1 MFDVVRLG
9 KIKVPKAEGPEGLV
23 TASGSDQPPLDTSRL
38 SFTGRLARWSATH
51 PWWVVAASVL
61 IVVLAM
67 LAMNAVETKT
77 LEYSGEGEAA
87 VGARLIEDKFK
98 IEPPPTEQVVFSNP
112 SLDASDAAFRT
123 TVEELVQQ
131 LRALPEVASVASF
144 YDTGDS
150 SMVSEDGHVVLA
162 RVELKNDDSDG
173 IDPILEMVRAAA
185 DTTGFEVGMVGQTS
199 LEKAVSAIVEEDFQ
213 RIMMITLVLGLTIM
227 IIAFR
232 AVVAALIP
240 LVLAIGAIFTT
251 IGIATLLSQVVAMD
265 EVYTEVVLLMG
276 MAVGIDYSL
285 FIISRY
291 RGERKAGRSK
301 LDAIAVASNTTGRAV
316 FCAGVTVVLS
326 LAGLFLTFTSIFT
339 SLAIGAIIVVLI
351 AIVGSLTLLPALLS
365 ILGDN
370 INRLRVPIIGRDKGA
385 GNGGIWS
392 AIADRVLARPVVFA
406 TVVTVALVALAVPIY
421 SLNMGFNSG
430 SNAFHDAVEG
440 KRALQLLEENF
451 TSGLAAPAFVVVEAP
466 DVLSA
471 QVQASVDSLIDN
483 LGQDTQFFP
492 PFDVTVNEAGDLLY
506 VAVPTVGAIDDEEA
520 EMAVRHLRDNVVP
533 VAFAGS
539 GAQTYVSG
547 ATAGTLDFN
556 DHISG
561 TAPYVF
567 AFVLGL
573 SFLLLLVMF
582 RSIVIP
588 VKAIALNLLSV
599 GAAYG
604 VLVAVFQWGWGVGL
618 LGMESADVIEAWLPL
633 FLFAIL
639 FGLSMDYHMLLLSR
653 IKEAYDQGHSNE
665 ESVSIGIKLTAGQ
678 ITSAAAVMVG
688 VFAAF
693 ALGREIGLKQFG
705 VGLGVAVLI
714 DATVIRSI
722 LLPASMKLLGD
733 RNWYLPRW
741 LEWLPKLSSEDGKAP
756 ELRPASRPGYGFPA
770 NTETITVGGD
780 D

>member
-1 MFDVVRLG
+1 M
-9 KIKVPKAEGPEGLV
+9 
-23 TASGSDQPPLDTSRL
+23 
-38 SFTGRLARWSATH
+38 
-51 PWWVVAASVL
+51 
-61 IVVLAM
+61 
-67 LAMNAVETKT
+67 
-77 LEYSGEGEAA
+77 
-87 VGARLIEDKFK
+87 
-98 IEPPPTEQVVFSNP
+98 
-112 SLDASDAAFRT
+112 
-123 TVEELVQQ
+123 
-131 LRALPEVASVASF
+131 
-144 YDTGDS
+144 
-150 SMVSEDGHVVLA
+150 
-162 RVELKNDDSDG
+162 
-173 IDPILEMVRAAA
+173 
-185 DTTGFEVGMVGQTS
+185 
-199 LEKAVSAIVEEDFQ
+199 
-213 RIMMITLVLGLTIM
+213 
-227 IIAFR
+227 
-232 AVVAALIP
+232 
-240 LVLAIGAIFTT
+240 
-251 IGIATLLSQVVAMD
+251 
-265 EVYTEVVLLMG
+265 
-276 MAVGIDYSL
+276 
-285 FIISRY
+285 
-291 RGERKAGRSK
+291 
-301 LDAIAVASNTTGRAV
+301 
-316 FCAGVTVVLS
+316 
-326 LAGLFLTFTSIFT
+326 
-339 SLAIGAIIVVLI
+339 
-351 AIVGSLTLLPALLS
+351 
-365 ILGDN
+365 
-370 INRLRVPIIGRDKGA
+370 
-385 GNGGIWS
+385 
-392 AIADRVLARPVVFA
+392 ARPVVFA

-639 FGLSMDYHMLLLSR
+639 FAILFGLSMDYHMLLLSR

-678 ITSAAAVMVG
+678 IPSAAAVMVG

-722 LLPASMKLLGD
+722 LLPAS
-733 RNWYLPRW
+733 N
-741 LEWLPKLSSEDGKAP
+741 EAP
-756 ELRPASRPGYGFPA
+756 GRQELVPAQVAGVA
-770 NTETITVGGD
+770 AEA
-780 D
+780 